1 MTEGDAPVKEDGRVI
16 ILEVLGDCN
25 STFIV
30 AEVSRTYSRELGEL
44 RLTWF

>member
-1 MTEGDAPVKEDGRVI
+1 MTEGDSAVKDDGRVI

-30 AEVSRTYSRELGEL
+30 VVVEEDDLDICDGNKIVTK
-44 RLTWF
+44 